1 MAIPPIAGNE
11 HKPRQVESSQ
21 YTGNNPL
28 SDQHMLAFGTPYQSS
43 SDNRRKEKSNML
55 RQATDADLNQVEEG
69 YQKHFLHEKEHGA
82 FTVFQE
88 GVYPTRA
95 DAAKALSKGA
105 LHVYEENGDIL
116 GSIIADRNQ
125 PDEYETIDW
134 PSRAPAEKVMVI
146 HLVMV
151 CPEAAGKGIGS
162 SLVKYAMERA
172 RQHSCET
179 VRLDTGAQNIPA
191 ASLYKKLGFQLAE
204 TGTMKV
210 GGVISHTGHL
220 FFEKML

>member
-1 MAIPPIAGNE
+1 MAQPLVSAL
-11 HKPRQVESSQ
+11 HADLPRQ
-21 YTGNNPL
+21 
-28 SDQHMLAFGTPYQSS
+28 SDRGEN
-43 SDNRRKEKSNML
+43 DML

-82 FTVFQE
+82 FTVFRE

-95 DAAKALSKGA
+95 DAAKALARGA
-105 LHVYEENGDIL
+105 LYVYDENGKIL

-125 PDEYETIDW
+125 PDEYET
-134 PSRAPAEKVMVI
+134 PAEKVMVI

-151 CPEAAGKGIGS
+151 CPEAARKGIGS
-162 SLVKYAMERA
+162 SLVKHALEKA
-172 RQHSCET
+172 RQHSCEA

-220 FFEKML
+220 FFEKALS

>member
-1 MAIPPIAGNE
+1 MSISYGKLNHPN
-11 HKPRQVESSQ
+11 
-21 YTGNNPL
+21 TGNNDPL

-116 GSIIADRNQ
+116 GSIIVDRNQ

-151 CPEAAGKGIGS
+151 CPEAAGKGIGT

-210 GGVISHTGHL
+210 GWVISHTGHL

>member
-1 MAIPPIAGNE
+1 M
-11 HKPRQVESSQ
+11 
-21 YTGNNPL
+21 
-28 SDQHMLAFGTPYQSS
+28 
-43 SDNRRKEKSNML
+43 
-55 RQATDADLNQVEEG
+55 
-69 YQKHFLHEKEHGA
+69 
-82 FTVFQE
+82 
-88 GVYPTRA
+88 YPTRA

>member
-1 MAIPPIAGNE
+1 
-11 HKPRQVESSQ
+11 
-21 YTGNNPL
+21 
-28 SDQHMLAFGTPYQSS
+28 
-43 SDNRRKEKSNML
+43 ML

-116 GSIIADRNQ
+116 GSI
-125 PDEYETIDW
+125 T
-134 PSRAPAEKVMVI
+134 AEKVMVI